1 MKVIVNSNRYENG
14 KRVSEQ
20 TVTYDKSDDLYTLAN
35 LQRRYEAVC
44 EQAAIAAA
52 ENEEVPAHLVD
63 SMASIK
69 AELEEMQALVD
80 GYKDTEEQA

>member
-1 MKVIVNSNRYENG
+1 MKVVVNSNRYESG

-44 EQAAIAAA
+44 EQAAVAEA
-52 ENEEVPAHLVD
+52 ENGEVPAHLVD
-63 SMASIK
+63 SMANIE
-69 AELEEMQALVD
+69 AELKEMQALVD
-80 GYKDTEEQA
+80 GYKGEEVQA